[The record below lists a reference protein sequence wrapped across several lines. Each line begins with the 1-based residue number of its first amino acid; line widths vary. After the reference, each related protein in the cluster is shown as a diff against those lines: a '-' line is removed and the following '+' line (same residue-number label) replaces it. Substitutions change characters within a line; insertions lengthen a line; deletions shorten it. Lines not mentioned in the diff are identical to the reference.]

1 MGTDGILSSARRWVG
16 VGRRGWGLWHREPV
30 HWILEDELELTDLL
44 GLVFLCVL
52 IRVEVVELLQVFVYL
67 SLLEGQLV
75 VELPAI
81 AFVALVGLVV
91 EEPLLE
97 QLEALLP
104 RTHLLS

>member
-1 MGTDGILSSARRWVG
+1 MGANWILSSACRWVG
-16 VGRRGWGLWHREPV
+16 VGRRGRGLWHREPV

-44 GLVFLCVL
+44 GFVFLCVL

-75 VELPAI
+75 VELPAV
-81 AFVALVGLVV
+81 ALALVGLIV